1 MYFYV
6 FYVMLFYVMLCYFEE
21 MIMDEFEEQLNV
33 V

>member
-1 MYFYV
+1 MYLYV

-21 MIMDEFEEQLNV
+21 MRMDEFEEQLNV